1 MNKMLA
7 TTAVAALVGAAV
19 AIGVGLVGVG
29 DIRIFSAGK
38 KMAHATIYIDQV
50 GGSCQ
55 IQTDPQTL
63 EAFKRETIQWSIVN
77 RCQDAF
83 GQEVSIAFEEAN
95 NPLEASCVPR
105 GRKKIQ
111 CTIKNGAD
119 YKSYKYRVVATGAVT
134 EDPDL
139 EIVQ

>member
-1 MNKMLA
+1 MAKMLA

-19 AIGVGLVGVG
+19 AIGVGLVGLG
-29 DIRIFSAGK
+29 DFRLLGAGK
-38 KMAHATIYIDQV
+38 RMAHATIYIDQV

-55 IQTDPQTL
+55 IQTAPQTL
-63 EAFKRETIQWSIVN
+63 EAFKRETVQWSIVN
-77 RCQDAF
+77 RCPDALGSDVQIEF
-83 GQEVSIAFEEAN
+83 GGN
-95 NPLEASCVPR
+95 DPLQTSCVRR

-111 CTIKNGAD
+111 CTIRNAAE
-119 YKSYKYRVVATGAVT
+119 YATYKYTVSVTGAVT